1 MNQNPLTSEQLN
13 NAYFNLLTPQ
23 QKQMVADFGKNMY
36 SDFTKYEAPKT
47 TTSTPLNDEEEIEWL
62 VRQIMSGLQL
72 CDINTKVKNYYGK
85 NMEKHGKV
93 NYFKNIFIIIF
104 IIMVFNHYNL
114 IFN

>member
-23 QKQMVADFGKNMY
+23 QNKWLRILVKICIAILLNTRLQ
-36 SDFTKYEAPKT
+36 KT

-72 CDINTKVKNYYGK
+72 CDINTKGKKLLRKNYGK
-85 NMEKHGKV
+85 TWKSKL
-93 NYFKNIFIIIF
+93 F
-104 IIMVFNHYNL
+104 
-114 IFN
+114 

>member
-47 TTSTPLNDEEEIEWL
+47 TTTSTPLNDEEEIEWL

-72 CDINTKVKNYYGK
+72 CDINTKGKKLLRKKYGK
-85 NMEKHGKV
+85 TWKSKL
-93 NYFKNIFIIIF
+93 F
-104 IIMVFNHYNL
+104 
-114 IFN
+114 

>member
-47 TTSTPLNDEEEIEWL
+47 TTSTPLNDE
-62 VRQIMSGLQL
+62 
-72 CDINTKVKNYYGK
+72 
-85 NMEKHGKV
+85 
-93 NYFKNIFIIIF
+93 
-104 IIMVFNHYNL
+104 
-114 IFN
+114 

>member
-1 MNQNPLTSEQLN
+1 
-13 NAYFNLLTPQ
+13 
-23 QKQMVADFGKNMY
+23 
-36 SDFTKYEAPKT
+36 
-47 TTSTPLNDEEEIEWL
+47 
-62 VRQIMSGLQL
+62 MSGLQL
-72 CDINTKVKNYYGK
+72 CDIILKVKNYYGK

>member
-13 NAYFNLLTPQ
+13 NAYLNLLTPQ

-72 CDINTKVKNYYGK
+72 CDINAKGKKLLQKKYGK
-85 NMEKHGKV
+85 TWKSKL
-93 NYFKNIFIIIF
+93 F
-104 IIMVFNHYNL
+104 
-114 IFN
+114 

>member
-36 SDFTKYEAPKT
+36 SDFTKYETPKT
-47 TTSTPLNDEEEIEWL
+47 TTSTPLNDEEKIEWL

-72 CDINTKVKNYYGK
+72 CDINAKDKKLLQKKYGK
-85 NMEKHGKV
+85 TWKSKL
-93 NYFKNIFIIIF
+93 F
-104 IIMVFNHYNL
+104 
-114 IFN
+114 

>member
-47 TTSTPLNDEEEIEWL
+47 TTSTPP
-62 VRQIMSGLQL
+62 
-72 CDINTKVKNYYGK
+72 
-85 NMEKHGKV
+85 
-93 NYFKNIFIIIF
+93 
-104 IIMVFNHYNL
+104 
-114 IFN
+114 